1 VDMQSANRLQ
11 RLFRPRSI
19 AVVGGGPWGANVIE
33 KCREIGFEGDIWPVH
48 PKKDQIAGV
57 KTFARIADLPGAPD
71 AAFVGV
77 NRNATIQV
85 VRDLNAI
92 GAGGAVCFA
101 SGFLEAKEEDA
112 GASALQDQLL
122 DAAGDMKIIGPNCY
136 GFVNYLDGALLWPDQ
151 HGGTATQSGV
161 AIVTQSSNIA
171 INLTM
176 QQRGLPIAYVVTAGN
191 QAQTGLSEIGT
202 ALLQDDRVTALGLHI
217 EGIDDLRAFEA
228 LADTARSLGKPI
240 VALKVGKSSQA
251 QVATISHTA
260 SLAGSD
266 AGATALLRRL
276 GIGQVTS
283 IAALV
288 ETLKLLH
295 VAGPLS
301 SARIASMSCSGG
313 EASLMADSVV
323 GHNVTYPPLNTRQ
336 TTDLRAALGPMVA
349 LANPLDYN
357 TYIWGDEAAMTA
369 TFSAMMDPSL
379 ALGCVVLDFPRADR
393 CNASEW
399 DKVISAVR
407 TTQNARGVPMAI
419 LSSLPETMPEP
430 VARRLVDI
438 GIVPLSGIAE
448 SIEAIAVAAWIGQ
461 SRLLK
466 EPVLLPFPP
475 VDPAILSEAD
485 GKAALQ
491 KYGVNVP
498 ASARVTGASAAGE
511 IAEKIGF
518 PVVLKGEG
526 IAHKTES
533 GAVALN
539 LTTAAAVRA
548 AAASMP
554 CDSFLIEEMITG
566 TLAEMLVGVVLDP
579 AHGYVLTL
587 AAGGTL
593 TELLADSVSLIV
605 PASAQEVQAALNSL
619 KISAL
624 LHGYRG
630 APAADMDAITATIM
644 ALQTYVTQTQGRLAE
659 AEINP
664 LMCGPD
670 RALAADVLIK
680 IGEKHD

>member
-1 VDMQSANRLQ
+1 MQSANRLQ

-19 AVVGGGPWGANVIE
+19 AVVGGGPWGVNVID
-33 KCREIGFEGDIWPVH
+33 KCREIGYQGEIWPVH
-48 PKKDQIAGV
+48 PTKDQIAGL
-57 KTFARIADLPGAPD
+57 KTFASVADLPGAPD

-77 NRNATIQV
+77 NRNTTIQV

-151 HGGTATQSGV
+151 HGGTTTQSGV

-301 SARIASMSCSGG
+301 SARIVSMSCSGG

-393 CNASEW
+393 CNAREW
-399 DKVISAVR
+399 DKVINAVAA
-407 TTQNARGVPMAI
+407 TQNARGVPMAI
-419 LSSLPETMPEP
+419 LASLPETMPEP
-430 VARRLVDI
+430 VARRLVGM
-438 GIVPLSGIAE
+438 GIAPLSGIAE

-461 SRLLK
+461 TRPLA
-466 EPVLLPFPP
+466 EPVLLPCP
-475 VDPAILSEAD
+475 VLNTTTMSEAD

-526 IAHKTES
+526 IAHKTEA

-566 TLAEMLVGVVLDP
+566 TLAELLVGVVLDP

-619 KISAL
+619 KLSAL

-670 RALAADVLIK
+670 RAIAADVLIK